1 MKHSI
6 PLDRIGPNGQAMADA
21 VTACVHC
28 GFCLPSCP
36 TYQELGQEMDSPRGR
51 IYLMK
56 GVLEGSLDPDQVQPH
71 IDRCLGCMA
80 CETACPSGV
89 RYHELL
95 LPYRA
100 LANSRDRSEPTVR
113 EGVAIASRRS
123 NAVGLRRWLTMQTL
137 PYPSRFRAAVRA
149 GRLARSLGKFVPTSI
164 QPLLEL
170 LPHSLPRTGRMPVVT
185 TAIGQRRARVA
196 LLTGCVQS
204 VLEPAINHATLAV
217 LARNGVEVVVPD
229 LQSCCGALHWHTGDV
244 KRARTFA
251 RRNFSAFPHDVDA
264 IVVTAA
270 GCASAMLEYPLS
282 FKTEPDE
289 ATARAFAAKV
299 VDVSVFL
306 DGLGMEAPPSPS
318 STLRVA
324 VHDACHLCHAQQVR
338 AEPRNLL
345 RAIAGI
351 ELLELNDD
359 ERCCGSAGTYN
370 IDQPHVAASLGRRKA
385 AAIRATGCDVVATGN
400 IGCIIQMR
408 RHLADSSAPPPPV
421 LHTMQI
427 LAAAYARTLDEFLQR
442 APRP

>member
-1 MKHSI
+1 
-6 PLDRIGPNGQAMADA
+6 MADA

-36 TYQELGQEMDSPRGR
+36 TYQELGEEMDSPRGR

-56 GVLEGSLDPDQVQPH
+56 GVLEGSLDPEQVQPH

-100 LANSRDRSEPTVR
+100 LAKSRDRSEATVR
-113 EGVAIASRRS
+113 EAVTMGSRRS
-123 NAVGLRRWLTMQTL
+123 NAAGLRRWLTMQTL
-137 PYPSRFRAAVRA
+137 PYPARFRAAVRA
-149 GRLARSLGKFVPTSI
+149 GRMARWLGKLVPASM

-170 LPHSLPRTGRMPVVT
+170 LPRFLPETVPMPVVT
-185 TAIGQRRARVA
+185 RAIGQRRARVA
-196 LLTGCVQS
+196 LSTGCVQS
-204 VLEPAINHATLAV
+204 VLEPAINQATVAV
-217 LARNGVEVVVPD
+217 LTRNGVEVVIPHS
-229 LQSCCGALHWHTGDV
+229 QSCCGALDWHTGDV

-251 RRNFSAFPHDVDA
+251 RRNFRAFPRDVDA
-264 IVVTAA
+264 IVVNAA

-282 FKTEPDE
+282 FKAEPDE
-289 ATARAFAAKV
+289 ATARDFAAKV

-306 DGLGMEAPPSPS
+306 DGLGMEAPPAPS
-318 STLRVA
+318 SPLRVA

-351 ELLELNDD
+351 EILELNDD
-359 ERCCGSAGTYN
+359 ERCCGSAGIYN
-370 IDQPHVAASLGRRKA
+370 IDQPQVAAALGRRKA
-385 AAIRATGCDVVATGN
+385 GAIRATDCDVVATGN
-400 IGCIIQMR
+400 IGCIIQMQ
-408 RHLADSSAPPPPV
+408 RHLADSSVPPPPV
-421 LHTMQI
+421 LHTVQI
-427 LAAAYARTLDEFLQR
+427 LAAAYASTLDEFLQR
-442 APRP
+442 APGP